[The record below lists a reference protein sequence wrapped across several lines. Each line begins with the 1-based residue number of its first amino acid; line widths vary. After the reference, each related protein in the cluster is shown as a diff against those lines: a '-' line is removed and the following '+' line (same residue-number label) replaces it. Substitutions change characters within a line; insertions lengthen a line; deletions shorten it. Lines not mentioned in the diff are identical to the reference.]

1 MTAHR
6 TLTARTKR
14 GAMKTVLAAILAA
27 AVMLPAV
34 AAAQIKTL
42 PTEEMTV
49 TATVVALDYK
59 TRVMTVKE
67 ANGILN
73 TMTVPPE
80 VKRFDALKVGDTITA
95 KYHETIILRL
105 MKPGEAAVDSL
116 AGSLTPGAGVRP
128 NLTATAQRSI
138 TATVTAIDPAIPSIT
153 LTGPDKKTYTHTVTD
168 REALKQVK
176 VGDRLDITWS
186 AAVLISVEGAKPK

>member
-1 MTAHR
+1 
-6 TLTARTKR
+6 
-14 GAMKTVLAAILAA
+14 MKTVLAAVLAT
-27 AVMLPAV
+27 AVLVPAM

-42 PTEEMTV
+42 PSEEMTV

-59 TRVMTVKE
+59 TRVMTVKG
-67 ANGILN
+67 ADGILN
-73 TMTVPPE
+73 TMTVPAE
-80 VKRFDALKVGDTITA
+80 VKRFDALKVGDIITA

-105 MKPGEAAVDSL
+105 MKPGEAAVDSA
-116 AGSLTPGAGVRP
+116 AGSLAPGPGVRP

-138 TATVTAIDPAIPSIT
+138 TATITDIDPAIPSIT
-153 LTGPDKKTYTHTVTD
+153 LTGPDKKTYTSKVAD

-186 AAVLISVEGAKPK
+186 AAVLISVEGAKPQ